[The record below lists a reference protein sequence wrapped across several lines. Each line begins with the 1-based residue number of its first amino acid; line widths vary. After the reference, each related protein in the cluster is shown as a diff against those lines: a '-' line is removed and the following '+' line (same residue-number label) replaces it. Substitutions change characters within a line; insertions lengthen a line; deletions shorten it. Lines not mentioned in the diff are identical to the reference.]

1 LCSLNIAAKTEDP
14 GRKER
19 NEMAERV
26 PFDPG
31 DAQIQTFLRSVD
43 VLSGLTE
50 QEIRSLAGIMTMVSF
65 GQGEYVFR
73 EGEIGSS
80 LFLIED
86 GACCLDVMGRTVK
99 LLYKGDLFGEIAA
112 LDRQPRTAT
121 VRATQPSRL
130 LSLTVD
136 DLEQGEVISP
146 ATYLKLYKALAR
158 QLISYMRHGDALYTE
173 MDALLIQDGGC
184 APGYDSVTAYLT
196 RYLENAGRQV
206 FIGRE
211 GFKSLVSGASSDFC
225 CLINNRSLYLKLEQL
240 PGVIFTPPLREARGA
255 SFRTE
260 RYREFV
266 QPEIQ
271 RRAAQNVLERNVKVL
286 IGIGGNGTFCGM
298 NALSRLLPDS
308 VQTFFI
314 PATIDSDIYGTEC
327 IGEHTGVQIGSEK
340 IHGYMADARTHR
352 RIYIIEMMGAE
363 GGHHA
368 LHSCLGAGA
377 DLAVLPS
384 SRYDP
389 ARIVAGLKKKDCAVI
404 VVAEGY
410 KREERRSGDFGG
422 NAAEYLYHE
431 LLHAGM
437 DRGRRVVCEGFS
449 RDIRGAAPN
458 YRDITLSQ
466 RMARLLTRMMAGGR
480 TREMPAILGDREY
493 AISFDDIRTD
503 NSVESGLADLANRLD
518 M

>member
-1 LCSLNIAAKTEDP
+1 
-14 GRKER
+14 
-19 NEMAERV
+19 MAELLLL
-26 PFDPG
+26 DPS
-31 DAQIQTFLRSVD
+31 DPQILTFLRSVD
-43 VLSGLTE
+43 VLSGLTDT
-50 QEIRSLAGIMTMVSF
+50 EIRSVAGVMTLVSF
-65 GQGEYVFR
+65 RQGEYVFK
-73 EGEIGSS
+73 EGETGSS
-80 LFLIED
+80 LFLIKD
-86 GACCLDVMGRTVK
+86 GACCLEVMGRTVK
-99 LLYKGDLFGEIAA
+99 LLHKGDLFGEIAA
-112 LDRQPRTAT
+112 IDRQPRTAT
-121 VRATQPSRL
+121 VRTIQPSRL
-130 LSLTVD
+130 LSLAVED
-136 DLEQGEVISP
+136 MERSESLSP
-146 ATYLKLYKALAR
+146 VTNLKLYKAFAR
-158 QLISYMRHGDALYTE
+158 QLISYMRHGDALYSE
-173 MDALLIQDGGC
+173 IDVLLIQDGGC

-206 FIGRE
+206 FMARE
-211 GFKSLVSGASSDFC
+211 GFKSLVSGTSGDFC
-225 CLINNRSLYLKLEQL
+225 CLINNRSLYLRLEQL

-260 RYREFV
+260 RYKEFV

-271 RRAAQNVLERNVKVL
+271 RKAAHHILERNINVL
-286 IGIGGNGTFCGM
+286 VGIGGNGTFAGI

-308 VQTFFI
+308 IQTFFV
-314 PATIDSDIYGTEC
+314 PVTIDSDIYGTEC
-327 IGEHTGVQIGSEK
+327 IGEHTGVQVGSEK

-363 GGHHA
+363 GGYHA

-389 ARIVAGLKKKDCAVI
+389 AGIVAGLKKKECAVI
-404 VVAEGY
+404 VVSEGY
-410 KREERRSGDFGG
+410 KRDERRAVSFSG
-422 NAAEYLYHE
+422 NAAEYLYQE
-431 LLHAGM
+431 LLQAGL

-449 RDIRGAAPN
+449 RDIRGSAPN

-466 RMARLLTRMMAGGR
+466 RMARLLTHMMLGGR
-480 TREMPAILGDREY
+480 NREMPAILAGREY